1 MKRSK
6 HSTKLTLAQS
16 GTAKEYLFTEI
27 TIKSKWKAFRLCQ
40 FQYWDK
46 FSNTKLRHYHSS
58 SSHHSS
64 SPLSSTTLDSN
75 ANAKLW
81 LQYHI
86 IFEPNSDRIVCRLC
100 VINCCS
106 DSICDPND
114 SFSVQLQIFCVY
126 SCSHHTKVASS
137 PAYVDE
143 AEREWKMRQMQHTDS
158 LHNDANVRIATCA
171 IAHWAKEREWQSK
184 CLMSDDGILCAVS
197 PWQVSIG
204 PNKGSLVAIDF
215 TWHTQHTH
223 TIHAFHVAHA
233 QHAVFSIIIY
243 TNSSSTYSNLSIDNA
258 DMEYVVF
265 SRLAKRFTTAATLCV
280 HIPIRKL

>member
-75 ANAKLW
+75 AKRW

-86 IFEPNSDRIVCRLC
+86 IFQFEPNFDRIVCESLSVVCNKLLFRLDMRSNRFVFCSAADFLC
-100 VINCCS
+100 V
-106 DSICDPND
+106 
-114 SFSVQLQIFCVY
+114 FMFT
-126 SCSHHTKVASS
+126 SHKGRIISS
-137 PAYVDE
+137 LCWRRR
-143 AEREWKMRQMQHTDS
+143 ERVE
-158 LHNDANVRIATCA
+158 NATNA
-171 IAHWAKEREWQSK
+171 THW
-184 CLMSDDGILCAVS
+184 LL
-197 PWQVSIG
+197 
-204 PNKGSLVAIDF
+204 
-215 TWHTQHTH
+215 T
-223 TIHAFHVAHA
+223 
-233 QHAVFSIIIY
+233 
-243 TNSSSTYSNLSIDNA
+243 
-258 DMEYVVF
+258 
-265 SRLAKRFTTAATLCV
+265 
-280 HIPIRKL
+280 